1 MWPPGDGLDAHS
13 HDGEFPSFLQSGLR
27 RSNGRCLFTKDLPLR
42 TLEHIYNAIWS
53 TVGYGMIPFLRKRTG
68 EDTLFWRGRLGRYAY
83 PPMTTGSPRIWFHAV
98 SVGEVAGAVPTIHA
112 LRRRLPRA
120 TLFLTTGT
128 PQGFRFAM
136 AQLPQEVSVFP
147 FPLDLPAIL
156 KKAFQELK
164 PDLYVAMESEFW
176 PNLFRILRE
185 RQIPSLLLNGRLSLR
200 SARRYALFKSLF
212 LPVFQQFRYLAML
225 SETDRQNVIR
235 LGAPPE
241 RVQVLGSSK
250 YDGLPLRARPESAS
264 AWRTILD
271 IPLNLPVVVGGS
283 LRRSECIGIL
293 KTFQS
298 LLHQEPETVGIFAP
312 RHLQRIPEMAQWLEK
327 EGIPYQLLTD
337 MEKGREKRRAPAVL
351 VDRIGILFELYSL
364 GDLIFCGGTLEPI
377 GGHNILEPAAWKK
390 PVFYGPSLQ
399 KVIDEHNILHSLG
412 GSFPVRSIEDLLH
425 QWTYW
430 IQHREELK
438 AHGDK
443 AREAL
448 QRLTGAAERQAALI
462 LDTLSE
468 RQAGRSTGHE

>member
-1 MWPPGDGLDAHS
+1 MAWMRTAMRTSFIHS
-13 HDGEFPSFLQSGLR
+13 FQSGIAR
-27 RSNGRCLFTKDLPLR
+27 PIDRCLFTRDLPLQ
-42 TLEHIYNAIWS
+42 TLQHIYNAIWN
-53 TVGYGMIPFLRKRTG
+53 TVGYGVISFLRNRTG
-68 EDTLFWRGRLGRYAY
+68 EDTLFWRGRLGHYEY
-83 PPMTTGSPRIWFHAV
+83 PPMRGAPPRIWFHAV
-98 SVGEVAGAVPTIHA
+98 SVGEVAGAVPTIQA

-136 AQLPQEVSVFP
+136 AQLPREVSVFP
-147 FPLDLPAIL
+147 FPLDLPAVL
-156 KKAFQELK
+156 NKAFQALK

-225 SETDRQNVIR
+225 SETDRQNVIH

-241 RVQVLGSSK
+241 RVAVLGSSK
-250 YDGLPLRARPESAS
+250 YDGLQLRARPESAD
-264 AWRTILD
+264 AWRTLLD
-271 IPLNLPVVVGGS
+271 IPRHLPVVVGGS

-293 KTFQS
+293 QTFQS

-312 RHLQRIPEMAQWLEK
+312 RHLHRIPEMAQWLEK
-327 EGIPYQLLTD
+327 EGIPHQFLTD
-337 MEKGREKRRAPAVL
+337 IEKGREKRHTPAVL

-412 GSFPVRSIEDLLH
+412 GSFPVRSTEDLLH

-430 IQHREELK
+430 IQHRQELK

-443 AREAL
+443 AGEAL
-448 QRLTGAAERQAALI
+448 QRLTGAADRQAALI